1 MNSLTYFKAL
11 ADSTRIRIYNILLD
25 HELSV
30 NELVTLLDMG
40 QSRVS
45 HHVKILSDAGLLT
58 CRRSGVWSFYS
69 AEKGQAIAG
78 FSQAVRSLFN
88 EESSLGDD
96 LDTAA
101 KIIGERSV
109 TTRQFFNTIAPQWD
123 SLKKEI
129 LGSFDINVAIS
140 NDLEGFHVAADLGCG
155 TGELMSYLKNKA
167 GRVIGVD
174 SSQKMLEEA
183 RKRFAG
189 HNGDV
194 DLRLGELEH
203 LPMKDGEADLAV
215 ISLALHHLSEPQFA
229 VKEASRVLVKGGT
242 LIVAEL
248 EPHGNEALRKNYGD
262 RWLGLS
268 KEEVSDWLAQ
278 SGFKLGRIT
287 SHNLHKSL
295 VLHIYTS
302 KNNS

>member
-11 ADSTRIRIYNILLD
+11 ADSTRIRIYNVLLD

-45 HHVKILSDAGLLT
+45 HHVKILADAGLLT

-78 FSQAVRSLFN
+78 FSEAVRSLFK

-109 TTRQFFNTIAPQWD
+109 TTRQFFNAIAPQWD

-129 LGSFDINVAIS
+129 LGSFDINGAIS
-140 NDLEGFHVAADLGCG
+140 RDLEGFHVAADLGCG
-155 TGELMSYLKNKA
+155 TGELMSFLKHKA

-229 VKEASRVLVKGGT
+229 IREASRVLVKGGT

-278 SGFKLGRIT
+278 SGFKLSRVT

>member
-11 ADSTRIRIYNILLD
+11 SDSTRIRIYNVLLD

-45 HHVKILSDAGLLT
+45 HHVKILADAGLLT

-78 FSQAVRSLFN
+78 FSEAVRSLFK

-96 LDTAA
+96 LKTAV

-129 LGSFDINVAIS
+129 LGSFDINQAIS
-140 NDLEGFHVAADLGCG
+140 GNLEGFNVAADLGCG

-183 RKRFAG
+183 RKRFSRQSG
-189 HNGDV
+189 YV

-229 VKEASRVLVKGGT
+229 VKEASRVLTKGGT

-248 EPHGNEALRKNYGD
+248 EQHANETLRKNYGD

-268 KEEVSDWLAQ
+268 KEDVSDWLVQ
-278 SGFKLGRIT
+278 CGFKLGTVT

>member
-11 ADSTRIRIYNILLD
+11 SDSTRIRIYNVLLD

-45 HHVKILSDAGLLT
+45 HHVKILADAGLLT

-78 FSQAVRSLFN
+78 FSEAVRSLFK

-96 LDTAA
+96 LETAT

-129 LGSFDINVAIS
+129 LGSFDINQAIS
-140 NDLEGFHVAADLGCG
+140 GNLEGFHVAADLGCG
-155 TGELMSYLKNKA
+155 TGELMSYLKTKA

-183 RKRFAG
+183 RKRFARQS
-189 HNGDV
+189 GDV

-215 ISLALHHLSEPQFA
+215 ISLALHHLSETQFA
-229 VKEASRVLVKGGT
+229 VKEASRVLTKGGT

-248 EPHGNEALRKNYGD
+248 EQHANETLRKNYGD

-268 KEEVSDWLAQ
+268 KEDVSDWLAQ
-278 SGFKLGRIT
+278 CGFKLGTVT